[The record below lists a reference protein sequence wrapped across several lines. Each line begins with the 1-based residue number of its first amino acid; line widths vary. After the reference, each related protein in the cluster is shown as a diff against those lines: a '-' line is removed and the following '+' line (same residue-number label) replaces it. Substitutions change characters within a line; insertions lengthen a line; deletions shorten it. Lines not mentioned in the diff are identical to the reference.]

1 MFLALHGQI
10 SAEQTNDRSEFMEE
24 DGLVIRA
31 PSKDSE
37 GLVLICGSD
46 KLPLQP

>member
-1 MFLALHGQI
+1 MFLALHSQI
-10 SAEQTNDRSEFMEE
+10 SVGQTNDRSEFMEE

-31 PSKDSE
+31 LSEDSE

-46 KLPLQP
+46 KLPLKP

>member
-1 MFLALHGQI
+1 MFLVLYSQI
-10 SAEQTNDRSEFMEE
+10 SVEQTNDRSEFMEE
-24 DGLVIRA
+24 DGLVIRT

-46 KLPLQP
+46 KLPLKP